1 MQNTQDFRFTS
12 DIFLKKKSKLQ
23 LKKMLVLFVTKVQS
37 KETSMMKHSVNWWI
51 LCLKVIMVS
60 WQ

>member
-1 MQNTQDFRFTS
+1 MQNTQDSRFTS
-12 DIFLKKKSKLQ
+12 DIKKKNSKLH
-23 LKKMLVLFVTKVQS
+23 LKQILVLFVTKAQS

>member
-1 MQNTQDFRFTS
+1 MQNTQDSRFTS
-12 DIFLKKKSKLQ
+12 DIKNKKEVNYIK
-23 LKKMLVLFVTKVQS
+23 KKMLVLFVTKAQS

-60 WQ
+60 

>member
-1 MQNTQDFRFTS
+1 MQNTQDSRLNTS
-12 DIFLKKKSKLQ
+12 DIYFFFLKSKLH

-60 WQ
+60 